1 MDILYLLV
9 PVSVLLALGVLG
21 VFAWALQG
29 GQFEDVEAEGE
40 RILVDEAPQ
49 GDAVGAGE
57 GEAQASADRP
67 EPSR

>member
-40 RILVDEAPQ
+40 RILADEAPS
-49 GDAVGAGE
+49 GVAPGGA
-57 GEAQASADRP
+57 ADVQPDVDRP
-67 EPSR
+67 GAPP